1 MFVIHPLRLNKFE
14 SQPVPSARA
23 IFQRFAKSFSESS
36 PECST
41 GSKATSDCIS
51 DAGLQNLDKLQTLHL
66 ADMLIQKSEQFKS
79 DPDGTKSLDLSERDL

>member
-14 SQPVPSARA
+14 AQPVPSARS
-23 IFQRFAKSFSESS
+23 IFQRFATSYSESS

-66 ADMLIQKSEQFKS
+66 ADKLFQKSEQFKS
-79 DPDGTKSLDLSERDL
+79 DPDGTQSLSITERDL